1 MKLTPYHR
9 DDPFKLLRE
18 FGNEIDSFFES
29 PFKSLREKGT
39 DLAMPS
45 VDISE
50 DENNVYVDA
59 NLPDFDQK
67 DIKVRMKKDN
77 LVISAQ
83 KEDKKEEKKKNFYR
97 CERYQG
103 SFYREVGL
111 PQAVDAQGIKA
122 KYNKGVLKVILPKKE
137 EEKEKEVSIDVE

>member
-1 MKLTPYHR
+1 MKLTPYHH
-9 DDPFKLLRE
+9 DDPFQLLRE

-29 PFKSLREKGT
+29 PFKNLRKKGT

-45 VDISE
+45 LDISE
-50 DENNVYVDA
+50 DEKNVYVDA

-103 SFYREVGL
+103 NFYREVSS
-111 PQAVDAQGIKA
+111 PQAVDAKGIKA
-122 KYNKGVLKVILPKKE
+122 KYTKGVLKVSLPKKE
-137 EEKEKEVSIDVE
+137 EAKEKEISIDVE